1 MSKLRAGIQLTG
13 TFFSE
18 NLTPKSGRHKI
29 SVEKNDIWNQNK
41 WEKNVICPILS
52 ERRNQGCP
60 HVRRLKDGR

>member
-1 MSKLRAGIQLTG
+1 MSKLRASIQLTG

-18 NLTPKSGRHKI
+18 NLTPKSGRHKV
-29 SVEKNDIWNQNK
+29 SVEKMIFWNQNK
-41 WEKNVICPILS
+41 WEIFFICPILN

>member
-1 MSKLRAGIQLTG
+1 MSNLRASIQLTV

-29 SVEKNDIWNQNK
+29 PVEKNDIWNQNK
-41 WEKNVICPILS
+41 WEKNVLCPTLN
-52 ERRNQGCP
+52 ERRNQGCS